1 LLTARTMSRARLIV
15 SLSLLWILSGAVGGS
30 AAIAADQDSV
40 PTSSATASCPEY
52 LAHLRA
58 ASNSLHNGDRNAAL
72 AELRQ
77 AKASLES
84 CIRSSVAEKGA
95 AALDPSSLFS

>member
-1 LLTARTMSRARLIV
+1 MYRAALVLALVI
-15 SLSLLWILSGAVGGS
+15 SLSGTVRVR
-30 AAIAADQDSV
+30 AAGDDEQGT
-40 PTSSATASCPEY
+40 PTSSLAQNCPEY

-58 ASNSLHNGDRNAAL
+58 ASTSLHQGDRSAAL

-84 CIRSSVAEKGA
+84 CIRNSAEKGV
-95 AALDPSSLFS
+95 AALDAASSIGA